1 MPLSCSIRGSLKN
14 TARVCT
20 LTAACT
26 VGLLVSASLD
36 SAQAGKGFGNNA
48 SMSGGNKAI
57 MVQTT
62 KASSNSG
69 ASQFP
74 PGTQVRDHR
83 RARRI
88 LLASAAPPDPDDD
101 DGPAN
106 LIRIF

>member
-1 MPLSCSIRGSLKN
+1 MSMPLSCSIRVSLKN

-20 LTAACT
+20 LTAACA

-48 SMSGGNKAI
+48 SVSGGNKAI
-57 MVQTT
+57 VVQTT

-83 RARRI
+83 TCQKNFAGQCRPTRPGR
-88 LLASAAPPDPDDD
+88 
-101 DGPAN
+101 
-106 LIRIF
+106 

>member
-48 SMSGGNKAI
+48 SGGNKAI

-69 ASQFP
+69 AGQFP
-74 PGTQVRDHR
+74 PGTQIRDHR
-83 RARRI
+83 TCKKNFAGQCRPTRPGR
-88 LLASAAPPDPDDD
+88 
-101 DGPAN
+101 
-106 LIRIF
+106 